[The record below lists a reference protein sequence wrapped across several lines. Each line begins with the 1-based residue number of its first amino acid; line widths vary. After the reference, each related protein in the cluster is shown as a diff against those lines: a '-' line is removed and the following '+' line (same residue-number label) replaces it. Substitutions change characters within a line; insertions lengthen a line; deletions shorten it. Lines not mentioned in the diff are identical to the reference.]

1 VLMPAQPDQA
11 AGARL
16 RDSVA
21 SHGDERPA
29 DLRSSVERVPS
40 TVADPAAQVSNK
52 EGLTDSLFGLK
63 TFRSDPSLRQHRP
76 GASEPV
82 ASGGP
87 FD

>member
-1 VLMPAQPDQA
+1 MLMPAQPDQA

-21 SHGDERPA
+21 SHGNERPA
-29 DLRSSVERVPS
+29 DLPSSLERVRS

-52 EGLTDSLFGLK
+52 EGLTDSLPGLM
-63 TFRSDPSLRQHRP
+63 TFRGDASLRQHRP
-76 GASEPV
+76 EGSEPV